1 MYFPE
6 YSITGRILK
15 NISNVDFARGIIET
29 TPILPN
35 WESQLKKEAR
45 IKTILNSL
53 KTTGLSISQE
63 EVKKNI
69 DGFKT
74 NIPHEAINMIS
85 AMKSIEATYYSTE
98 FDENTIKDF
107 HSQTS
112 QNILPQLK
120 QGVYRSKK
128 VEGATDPEEILA
140 KVVDFFDWCNSKDA
154 QETHPVLLAGIV
166 FAEIN
171 AIIPFEQTNS
181 LVAAL
186 TTVFNFKKAGY
197 LTKDFV
203 CVISAPLS
211 KQKPGTDLTDF
222 LQNYTEYLSFEYTN
236 VKEKVLLLG
245 RDTKVAKVSGRAK
258 LTQRQERLI
267 EYLQDYGILR
277 NGDFSRIFPDL
288 SEDSILRDLKILM
301 KQEIVVKAGS
311 TKSSI
316 YELR

>member
-6 YSITGRILK
+6 YSITGQILK

-35 WESQLKKEAR
+35 WENQLKKEAR

-53 KTTGLSISQE
+53 KTMGVSISQDE
-63 EVKKNI
+63 IKKNI

-74 NIPHEAINMIS
+74 NIPHEAVNMIS
-85 AMKSIEATYYSTE
+85 AMKNIETTYYSTE
-98 FDENTIKDF
+98 FDENTIKDL
-107 HSQTS
+107 HSQIS

-128 VEGATDPEEILA
+128 VEGAADPEEILA
-140 KVVDFFDWCNSKDA
+140 KVVDFFDWYNSKDA
-154 QETHPVLLAGIV
+154 QETHSIILAGIV
-166 FAEIN
+166 NAEIN
-171 AIIPFEQTNS
+171 SIIPFEQINS
-181 LVAAL
+181 LIAAL
-186 TTVFNFKKAGY
+186 ATVFNFKKAGY

-203 CVISAPLS
+203 CVVNAPLS
-211 KQKPGTDLTDF
+211 KQKPGGDLTEF

-258 LTQRQERLI
+258 LTPRQERLI

-277 NGDFSRIFPDL
+277 NGDFPRIFPDL

-301 KQEIVVKAGS
+301 KQEIVVKVGS

>member
-6 YSITGRILK
+6 YSITGQILK

-35 WESQLKKEAR
+35 WENQLKKEAL
-45 IKTILNSL
+45 IKAVLNSL
-53 KTTGLSISQE
+53 KNTGISVSHDE
-63 EVKKNI
+63 IKKNI
-69 DGFKT
+69 DGLKT
-74 NIPHEAINMIS
+74 SIPREAVNMIS
-85 AMKSIEATYYSTE
+85 AMKNIETTYYSIE

-107 HSQTS
+107 HNQTS

-128 VEGATDPEEILA
+128 IEGATDPEEILA
-140 KVVDFFDWCNSKDA
+140 RVVDFFDWYNSKDA
-154 QETHPVLLAGIV
+154 QETHPIILAGIV
-166 FAEIN
+166 N
-171 AIIPFEQTNS
+171 AKIKSIVPFEQTNT
-181 LVAAL
+181 LVADL
-186 TTVFNFKKAGY
+186 TSLLILKKAMYTGKNY
-197 LTKDFV
+197 V
-203 CVISAPLS
+203 CTTSGISS
-211 KQKPGTDLTDF
+211 RQISGTDLTEY

-236 VKEKVLLLG
+236 IKEKVLLLG

-258 LTQRQERLI
+258 LTGRQERII

-277 NGDFSRIFPDL
+277 NGDFSKIFPDI

-301 KQEIVVKAGS
+301 KQEIVVKVGS